1 MVCALKFLRNYRIF
15 LLEIINN
22 RLKIIIGIVLLLIL
36 DLGDLILKIRHDYFN
51 LFLVLLVLHNFSVF
65 DLLDKLNNIFRE
77 PIVLIT
83 QLKEE
88 IHKSDVVLLGVLIH
102 LKVDP
107 IFLVG
112 FNETLLNKR
121 LLIVPHLSRNFI

>member
-1 MVCALKFLRNYRIF
+1 M
-15 LLEIINN
+15 LEIINN